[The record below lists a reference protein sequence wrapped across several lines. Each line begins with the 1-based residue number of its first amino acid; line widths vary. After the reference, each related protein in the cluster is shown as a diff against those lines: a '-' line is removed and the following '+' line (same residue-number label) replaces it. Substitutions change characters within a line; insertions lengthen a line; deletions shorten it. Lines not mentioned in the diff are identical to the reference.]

1 MKIKIIELLNKIYN
15 HEDMPRKIIFDNRNW
30 LYNDKFQDYFAG
42 EYNSLI
48 DFLIN
53 DSTYDTR
60 DFLNTEIEIKEEDN
74 IFNRDIKLGNY
85 LFSDDGC
92 FYLDSDTANTGKT
105 RCEIIPG
112 CTVGAK
118 DLDIPENKKIKKLS
132 WQQVG
137 FQGCYGDERT
147 LKDVVLDFNEQNN
160 KIGKKINEL
169 VKEINKL
176 KEITNENN

>member
-15 HEDMPRKIIFDNRNW
+15 HEDMPRKIIFDNRDW
-30 LYNDKFQDYFAG
+30 LYNDKYQDYFS
-42 EYNSLI
+42 EEYNYNSLI

-74 IFNRDIKLGNY
+74 AFNKDIKVGNY
-85 LFSDDGC
+85 LFSDGNY
-92 FYLDSDTANTGKT
+92 FYLDLDNANGGKT
-105 RCEIIPG
+105 RYKIIPR
-112 CTVGAK
+112 CTIGTK
-118 DLDIPENKKIKKLS
+118 SENKKIRKLS

-137 FQGCYGDERT
+137 FQGCYGNERT

-169 VKEINKL
+169 VDEVNKL
-176 KEITNENN
+176 KENK

>member
-60 DFLNTEIEIKEEDN
+60 DFLNTEIEIINEDN
-74 IFNRDIKLGNY
+74 IFNKGIKLGNY
-85 LFSDDGC
+85 IYSDGKY
-92 FYLDSDTANTGKT
+92 FYLDCDSENNGKT

-137 FQGCYGDERT
+137 FQGSYGNERP

-169 VKEINKL
+169 VEEINKL
-176 KEITNENN
+176 KGKTNENN

>member
-74 IFNRDIKLGNY
+74 IVNKDITLGH
-85 LFSDDGC
+85 
-92 FYLDSDTANTGKT
+92 
-105 RCEIIPG
+105 
-112 CTVGAK
+112 
-118 DLDIPENKKIKKLS
+118 
-132 WQQVG
+132 
-137 FQGCYGDERT
+137 
-147 LKDVVLDFNEQNN
+147 
-160 KIGKKINEL
+160 
-169 VKEINKL
+169 
-176 KEITNENN
+176 